1 MCPPANSL
9 TSFAGLSYIQT
20 HKTTQRRVQETQQG
34 FPVGSVSQ
42 CKQRKQRAAQCA
54 LLRCM
59 LPAPYACI
67 MLHAPCTACMHQR
80 YTIACSLHRGMHQR
94 YTINYYTN
102 SHAAGSSN
110 SQQVPCVKRI
120 VFTAS
125 LLHSETPPPRHTPRR
140 CPSRSFSGA
149 WRHLG
154 PTTGQGVHARS
165 GIQGDPGASVSCL
178 HGEAQEES
186 PGVGA
191 RCSASDVRLGALPEL
206 HREEGA
212 REGRQSG
219 MRHIARLR
227 RVVPYS
233 LTEVHSSLFM
243 RAFSS
248 TALPSLYCRC
258 PRVRRTRAHEHM
270 RV

>member
-1 MCPPANSL
+1 MCPPANL

-67 MLHAPCTACMHQR
+67 MMHAPCTACMHQR

-165 GIQGDPGASVSCL
+165 GIQGDPGASVSC
-178 HGEAQEES
+178 
-186 PGVGA
+186 
-191 RCSASDVRLGALPEL
+191 
-206 HREEGA
+206 
-212 REGRQSG
+212 
-219 MRHIARLR
+219 
-227 RVVPYS
+227 S

-248 TALPSLYCRC
+248 TALPSLYFWLCSKASSYFQ
-258 PRVRRTRAHEHM
+258 PRYKSQQLQ
-270 RV
+270 